1 MIKSALNLIR
11 NNDEKEYSVQ
21 DISPPRHIA
30 IIMDGNGRWASSRGL
45 PRLEG
50 HLRGVES
57 VRRVV
62 RSSIELGV
70 SFLTLYAFSTEN
82 WRRSDQEVNGL
93 MMLARRYIQSDLA
106 DLHKNGVHLKMIGD
120 PDQLPQDVAHL
131 IKQAEAKTKQNKSLT
146 LILAVNYGSRDEI
159 TRATKQ
165 IAMDLKDGLISDQEI
180 NETLF
185 SSYLD
190 TADIPDPD
198 MLIRT
203 SGVNRISNYLLW
215 QLSYAELIFIDKH
228 WPDVTKKDL
237 VQAIEEYKKRDR
249 RFGAVNG

>member
-1 MIKSALNLIR
+1 
-11 NNDEKEYSVQ
+11 
-21 DISPPRHIA
+21 
-30 IIMDGNGRWASSRGL
+30 
-45 PRLEG
+45 
-50 HLRGVES
+50 
-57 VRRVV
+57 
-62 RSSIELGV
+62 
-70 SFLTLYAFSTEN
+70 
-82 WRRSDQEVNGL
+82 
-93 MMLARRYIQSDLA
+93 
-106 DLHKNGVHLKMIGD
+106 
-120 PDQLPQDVAHL
+120 
-131 IKQAEAKTKQNKSLT
+131 
-146 LILAVNYGSRDEI
+146 
-159 TRATKQ
+159 
-165 IAMDLKDGLISDQEI
+165 MDLKDGLISDQEI